1 VDVKQGLELAGAMTP
16 ILTHF
21 IREAE
26 RTTATG
32 EEKKAAVLDL
42 GQAVYLGAQR
52 TGVLD
57 GVKELRGVDWA
68 LVAPFISLLIDAAV
82 ALFNRLRVFAKRKA

>member
-1 VDVKQGLELAGAMTP
+1 MDVKQGLELAGALAP

-26 RTTATG
+26 KTNATG
-32 EEKKAAVLDL
+32 AEKKAAVLDL
-42 GQAVYLGAQR
+42 TQAVYLGAQR

-57 GVKELRGVDWA
+57 GVKELRGVDWSL
-68 LVAPFISLLIDAAV
+68 LVPFVSLLIDAAV
-82 ALFNRLRVFAKRKA
+82 ALYNRLKVFVSRG